1 MWLAGGKY
9 APTFP
14 HQLRWLPN
22 HAAVAS
28 QTRPPNPKVNRVV
41 ANITLHSTKPR
52 TQAGPPPPCYIVN
65 HPTLEGTEGK
75 KNTGNAARTHTTDTA
90 KPDQTRPDGGTDL
103 DHVVHRAAP
112 RVVLLHYMSYNSVV
126 RPQSALLHTFI
137 VVAATTT
144 RSTERE
150 RHLLLRWSLPPS
162 AMSVFHGR
170 ISWSGG
176 LGMETPVRESTLLV
190 YSLGERP

>member
-1 MWLAGGKY
+1 MPQPS
-9 APTFP
+9 PTSYVDFLTMQQQP
-14 HQLRWLPN
+14 HKHGLRIQKSTAQSRISHCTQQNPGHRQDPLPPVTQL
-22 HAAVAS
+22 
-28 QTRPPNPKVNRVV
+28 TTPPLRAQK
-41 ANITLHSTKPR
+41 
-52 TQAGPPPPCYIVN
+52 
-65 HPTLEGTEGK
+65 E

-103 DHVVHRAAP
+103 GHVVHRAAP

-176 LGMETPVRESTLLV
+176 LGMENPVRETTLLV
-190 YSLGERP
+190 YGLGERP